1 MKEENVDTSFEE
13 VRNLLAIVVE
23 KDPDE
28 LDGVEVL
35 REKWESN
42 KSWLFPFFDEWGR
55 REIVP
60 DFSQEQITG
69 EDIVNACNSA
79 YKKAEQIKAEKER
92 FKNEPFVC
100 VSCTTNFLNNF
111 IDNFS
116 TKDLVENKISK
127 PFLEFNAGTKISRI
141 LRSYPLSVY
150 GHKVS
155 IARDPIANEALVREF
170 IDIVFSNFLSF
181 LKKRNDTK
189 VILSINPLDIL
200 MASAHTTG
208 WRSCHKFTDG
218 QFKTGPLSYMC
229 DGVTAIAY
237 AYDRV
242 DNYKLEE
249 YTTSVFLPV
258 KKWRQMV
265 YFDRNNFSAIH
276 SREYPCENTI
286 YGKYSRKLA
295 GYVLAEYAGKDKKW
309 KVKFYNEG
317 SACLEE
323 ERDDVSSC
331 NLYLKTCWAYRDNP
345 TAFIYLNNVGHPP
358 KVFIGVDIPCVVCGE
373 IRGNDTTETLDCHS
387 CDRRIHCCSCDCD
400 LEEGSAYYYDGETYC
415 SYCFHDSYGYCV
427 NCGEAFELDDLT
439 RVANDDLVC
448 DDCLDANYAQCNCCD
463 QWVESDSLTET
474 ACQDFVCD
482 DCLERYYDYCYGCKE
497 WYPEEDIAYYCEDTG
512 NIYCEECG
520 EEQSIE
526 QCSGCGN
533 YFERDYVRIN
543 GEVYCKHCAR
553 EVMVV

>member
-100 VSCTTNFLNNF
+100 VSCTRNFLNNF
-111 IDNFS
+111 IGNFS

-141 LRSYPLSVY
+141 LRSYPLSGY
-150 GHKVS
+150 GHKDS

-218 QFKTGPLSYMC
+218 EFKTGPLSYMC

-249 YTTSVFLPV
+249 YTTSVSLPV

-387 CDRRIHCCSCDCD
+387 CSRIHCCSCDCD
-400 LEEGSAYYYDGETYC
+400 LEEDSVYYYDGEAYC

-427 NCGEAFELDDLT
+427 HCGEVFELDDLT
-439 RVANDDLVC
+439 RVATV
-448 DDCLDANYAQCNCCD
+448 Y
-463 QWVESDSLTET
+463 
-474 ACQDFVCD
+474 QDFVCEE
-482 DCLERYYDYCYGCKE
+482 CLERYYDYCYGCKE
-497 WYPEEDIAYYCEDTG
+497 WYPVEDIAYYCDDTG
-512 NIYCEECG
+512 NIYCKECG

-543 GEVYCKHCAR
+543 GVVYCNHCAR